1 MIRDTTP
8 IVIPNILRNV
18 SFSWKQIAATI
29 AAIIVLP
36 PFINANKIAGET
48 SAVDRVASW
57 LIIKTETA
65 ENAPNIKSLFD
76 SLY

>member
-36 PFINANKIAGET
+36 PFINANKIAGGT

-57 LIIKTETA
+57 LIINTATAETA
-65 ENAPNIKSLFD
+65 PNTKSLFD